1 MEEETKSKLPDIPN
15 SINDNA
21 KYSAKKNELLTKK
34 SKVLLEA

>member
-15 SINDNA
+15 SINENP
-21 KYSAKKNELLTKK
+21 KYSSEKNALLTKK